1 MHDDMTE
8 AGFRIWMK
16 SMAEEKAE
24 FLRQEPP
31 HGKAL
36 KTIRQWRRGLIEAYR
51 AGFRGYPSVE
61 AEVRK
66 IARANGAGLY
76 DGPEMSRPD

>member
-1 MHDDMTE
+1 MHDEMTE

-16 SMAEEKAE
+16 SMVEEKAE
-24 FLRQEPP
+24 FLRQDPP
-31 HGKAL
+31 RGKAL
-36 KTIRQWRRGLIEAYR
+36 KTIRRWRRGLIEAYH
-51 AGFRGYPSVE
+51 AGFCGYPAVE

-76 DGPEMSRPD
+76 EGPEMSRQD